1 MLGQE
6 MVMER
11 VITWEGMRRVITI
24 SAMGENKGGQ

>member
-11 VITWEGMRRVITI
+11 VIAWEGMRRVITI
-24 SAMGENKGGQ
+24 SAMVENKGGQ